1 MIFFL
6 IALRDLVDLLLSDS
20 GVVTDD
26 NGGINIALPRPVI
39 TAAEGADHIK
49 MPDRS
54 DFIKD
59 ACIMENWFH
68 REFGYPMFD
77 KLQVTGCGESI
88 QMPVDLPAEGLF
100 EDIFQLF

>member
-39 TAAEGADHIK
+39 TAAEGADHIQRK
-49 MPDRS
+49 NVLTDLQY
-54 DFIKD
+54 I
-59 ACIMENWFH
+59 
-68 REFGYPMFD
+68 REKFLY
-77 KLQVTGCGESI
+77 
-88 QMPVDLPAEGLF
+88 DLECF
-100 EDIFQLF
+100 FF